1 MACLT
6 TAKQQ
11 VLQSTTFHSGWLK
24 TILTCF
30 LGTSASDCRAVH
42 LSSMSYLRVSKP
54 GYGLPHNSQAVS
66 TGKKPFSPAS
76 WGLLLLIAGQS
87 TCLLHL
93 TLGFQSQAMACL
105 TTAKQYG
112 QKPVSLALASWGL
125 LLLIAGQST
134 SPRSLTG
141 PLRFQSQAMAC
152 LTTAKQFLL
161 ASWGILLLIT
171 EYSELS

>member
-1 MACLT
+1 
-6 TAKQQ
+6 
-11 VLQSTTFHSGWLK
+11 
-24 TILTCF
+24 
-30 LGTSASDCRAVH
+30 
-42 LSSMSYLRVSKP
+42 
-54 GYGLPHNSQAVS
+54 
-66 TGKKPFSPAS
+66 
-76 WGLLLLIAGQS
+76 
-87 TCLLHL
+87 
-93 TLGFQSQAMACL
+93 MACL

-161 ASWGILLLIT
+161 ASWGLLLLIT